1 MSAVMES
8 TPILDESQVLCV
20 LDDTG
25 DSRFQWNKDDPE
37 QVSKAELKFKEMK
50 AKGYLAYS
58 VNKKGDKGEV
68 LQAFDPKAERII
80 MHSPMV
86 GG

>member
-1 MSAVMES
+1 MGELS
-8 TPILDESQVLCV
+8 V
-20 LDDTG
+20 LDRTG
-25 DSRFQWNKDDPE
+25 DTKLIWDSAQDDE
-37 QVSKAELKFKEMK
+37 VEAARRTFNDLK

-68 LQAFDPKAERII
+68 MKKFDPDAERII
-80 MHSPMV
+80 MAPALV